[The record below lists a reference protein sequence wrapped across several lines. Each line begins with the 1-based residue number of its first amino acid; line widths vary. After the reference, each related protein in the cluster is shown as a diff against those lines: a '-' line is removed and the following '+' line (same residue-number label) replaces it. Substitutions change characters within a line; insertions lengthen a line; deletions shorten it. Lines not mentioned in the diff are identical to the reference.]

1 MQHICN
7 IAGIIAAV
15 AWETHSEV
23 TLEERLAIITLR
35 SALAPINCSRV
46 GLSEEDAFESRIS
59 EKAVENINRRIAFR
73 RPNFFHSLV

>member
-1 MQHICN
+1 MNCTLMQHICN

-46 GLSEEDAFESRIS
+46 GLSEE
-59 EKAVENINRRIAFR
+59 AVSYTHLDVYKRQVYYFQEYW
-73 RPNFFHSLV
+73 